1 MANLLQPLQAVPDQN
16 TRSFSQPTE
25 RAQHE
30 VLLPKCFDALVPLA
44 AGCTRVEAYLFV
56 QLDLQG
62 PFRLPVSDSPRVQLP
77 RGAELR

>member
-1 MANLLQPLQAVPDQN
+1 MVNLLQPLQAVPDQN
-16 TRSFSQPTE
+16 THSFSQPTE
-25 RAQHE
+25 RTQRD

-62 PFRLPVSDSPRVQLP
+62 PFQLPISDSPCMQSP